1 MHYVFHFVEEF
12 DRLWKFVFRRNFPM
26 EFPIVMYHLK
36 WIIDN
41 FPKNLHWEEMTVQ
54 DRNDPNFFFPSL
66 GWTKGGKLTEGKSE
80 LRYRK
85 HFDVLGSRIVTNQS
99 E

>member
-41 FPKNLHWEEMTVQ
+41 FPKNLRWEEMTVQ
-54 DRNDPNFFFPSL
+54 DRNDSQLFLSLPDEQREESWPKENPNCDTENTLMSL
-66 GWTKGGKLTEGKSE
+66 VTE
-80 LRYRK
+80 
-85 HFDVLGSRIVTNQS
+85 
-99 E
+99 